1 MIASSTAALGLPNA
15 LVQIPWQDKQVVAD
29 VRGAR
34 MVGTED
40 TFPNCQGS
48 LQQEPGL
55 RHLALVAEQDA
66 QVIEADRGVRMLGT
80 QDAFPNGQGSLQQE
94 PGLGHLALVA
104 EQDAQVI
111 EADRGVRMLGTQ
123 DAFPNGRARSSRSL
137 ACATSPWSRS
147 SAPKSLR
154 LTATW
159 GWLDLS
165 SRSRMSSARSNSG
178 LAATRSP

>member
-55 RHLALVAEQDA
+55 R
-66 QVIEADRGVRMLGT
+66 
-80 QDAFPNGQGSLQQE
+80 
-94 PGLGHLALVA
+94 HLALVA